1 MLISRMDSDVAAL
14 SRGAFAIGCIKRA
27 SGCTSKA
34 SILRVSM
41 AASAGTRY
49 DGPLQRAPMIN
60 QSNDISGL
68 ILAGGRGTRMGGI
81 DKGLQLHLGV
91 PLAQHAL
98 NRLRPQVAALLLNA
112 NRNVP
117 AYQAMGVPVW
127 RDELPDFP
135 GPLAGMLAGL
145 EHCRTPYL
153 VTVPCDSPNFP
164 IDLVARLAQGL
175 ANANADLATAYT
187 HEAGELRAQPVFCLM
202 KTVLRDS
209 LRAFIE
215 RGERKTGLFAAQ
227 NRGAKV
233 IFDDAAAF
241 ANANT
246 LRELA
251 ELQINP
257 RRP

>member
-1 MLISRMDSDVAAL
+1 
-14 SRGAFAIGCIKRA
+14 
-27 SGCTSKA
+27 
-34 SILRVSM
+34 
-41 AASAGTRY
+41 
-49 DGPLQRAPMIN
+49 MIN

-68 ILAGGRGTRMGGI
+68 ILAGGRATRMGGV

-112 NRNVP
+112 NRNLA
-117 AYQAMGVPVW
+117 AYRAMGVPVW
-127 RDELPDFP
+127 PDEIPDFP

-145 EHCRTPYL
+145 EHCSTPYL

-164 IDLVARLAQGL
+164 IDLVANLAQGMV
-175 ANANADLATAYT
+175 NANADLATAYT
-187 HEAGELRAQPVFCLM
+187 REAGEVRAQPVFCLM
-202 KTVLRDS
+202 KTALRGS
-209 LRAFIE
+209 LRAFIDS
-215 RGERKTGLFAAQ
+215 GERKTGLFAAQ
-227 NRGAKV
+227 NNAAKV

-246 LRELA
+246 LPELA
-251 ELQINP
+251 DLQINP

>member
-1 MLISRMDSDVAAL
+1 
-14 SRGAFAIGCIKRA
+14 
-27 SGCTSKA
+27 
-34 SILRVSM
+34 
-41 AASAGTRY
+41 
-49 DGPLQRAPMIN
+49 
-60 QSNDISGL
+60 
-68 ILAGGRGTRMGGI
+68 MGGI

-98 NRLRPQVAALLLNA
+98 NRLRPQVGALLLNA
-112 NRNVP
+112 NRNLP
-117 AYQAMGVPVW
+117 IYQAMGVPVW
-127 RDELPDFP
+127 PDEMPGFP

-145 EHCRTPYL
+145 THCLTPYL

-164 IDLVARLAQGL
+164 SDLVARLAQGL
-175 ANANADLATAYT
+175 VQANADMATAYT
-187 HEAGELRAQPVFCLM
+187 REAGEPRAQPVFCLM
-202 KTVLRDS
+202 KAALRER

-215 RGERKTGLFAAQ
+215 SGERKTGLFAAQ
-227 NRGAKV
+227 NQSTKV
-233 IFDDAAAF
+233 IFDDAPAF

>member
-1 MLISRMDSDVAAL
+1 
-14 SRGAFAIGCIKRA
+14 
-27 SGCTSKA
+27 
-34 SILRVSM
+34 
-41 AASAGTRY
+41 
-49 DGPLQRAPMIN
+49 MIN

-68 ILAGGRGTRMGGI
+68 ILAGGRATRMGGV

-98 NRLRPQVAALLLNA
+98 DRLRPQVAELLLNA
-112 NRNVP
+112 NRNLP
-117 AYQAMGVPVW
+117 IYQAMGVPVW
-127 RDELPDFP
+127 PDEIPDFP

-145 EHCRTPYL
+145 YHCSTPYL

-175 ANANADLATAYT
+175 IDANADLATAYT
-187 HEAGELRAQPVFCLM
+187 REAGELRAQPVFCLM
-202 KTVLRDS
+202 RTVLRDS

-215 RGERKTGLFAAQ
+215 SGERKTGLFAAQ